1 MVISRLERGEE
12 RGQDGARR
20 GREDERKR
28 GREEKG
34 QGKGAVGI
42 CENIDRRSLT
52 SS

>member
-20 GREDERKR
+20 GEEERQR

-34 QGKGAVGI
+34 QVKGAVEI